1 MIAHM
6 KTTNQERKLEEER
19 IEKEL
24 VALAVDIVLSDS
36 AAAILTP
43 DDVVKV
49 VTEHKE
55 KGEWIHPTG
64 EARTVCT
71 VHESLRRTRVLVM
84 TEPGRTSTSL
94 FIAQE
99 IVLLL
104 ASYSEMLAN
113 DKGKQVPR
121 AGRFSLG
128 PVRITRGAMEAV
140 SDEEVAIALFRHLA
154 GDWGDVDR
162 RDWNENDLSV
172 GRSLRLLSSY
182 RTEDEKK
189 FWVITEADRSV
200 TTVLLPEEY

>member
-1 MIAHM
+1 ME
-6 KTTNQERKLEEER
+6 TTNQERKLEAQR

-24 VALAVDIVLSDS
+24 AALAVDIVLSDS
-36 AAAILTP
+36 AAAMLTP
-43 DDVVKV
+43 EDIVKV

-71 VHESLRRTRVLVM
+71 VHESRRRTRVLVM

-104 ASYSEMLAN
+104 ACYSDLLAN
-113 DKGKQVPR
+113 DKRKQVPR

-128 PVRITRGAMEAV
+128 PVRITRGAMRAV
-140 SDEEVAIALFRHLA
+140 SDEEAAIALFRHLA
-154 GDWGDVDR
+154 GDWGDVNKH
-162 RDWNENDLSV
+162 DWKENDFSV
-172 GRSLRLLSSY
+172 DRSLRLLSSY
-182 RTEDEKK
+182 RTADETK
-189 FWVITEADRSV
+189 FWVITEADRST
-200 TTVLLPEEY
+200 TTVLLPDEY